1 MQILKVFIVPEGN
14 RKQNTDECYRSKH
27 QKHVV
32 CRYGYKVMC
41 VDDKFS
47 KSHLGEDP
55 VYSFITSMTKE
66 SKYCS
71 DVMEKHFN
79 KEHGMIKKDAEDFEN
94 STKWSNLW

>member
-55 VYSFITSMTKE
+55 VYSLLL
-66 SKYCS
+66 
-71 DVMEKHFN
+71 V
-79 KEHGMIKKDAEDFEN
+79 
-94 STKWSNLW
+94 